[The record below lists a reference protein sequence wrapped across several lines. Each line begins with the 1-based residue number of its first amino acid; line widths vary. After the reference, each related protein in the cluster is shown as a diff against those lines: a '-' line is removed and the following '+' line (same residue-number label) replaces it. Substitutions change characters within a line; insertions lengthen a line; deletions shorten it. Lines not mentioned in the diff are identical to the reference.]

1 MGREQLLRPLE
12 RERSGWRA
20 WKNLGRGGP
29 VVAVMVILVLVLDVV
44 VVLLGQEWRL
54 VSGMEVEIVLG
65 LLPLPVV
72 KMKMT
77 ME

>member
-1 MGREQLLRPLE
+1 M
-12 RERSGWRA
+12 A
-20 WKNLGRGGP
+20 M
-29 VVAVMVILVLVLDVV
+29 MVILVLVLDLV
-44 VVLLGQEWRL
+44 VVLLGREWRL
-54 VSGMEVEIVLG
+54 VSGMEMEIVLG